1 MNDPLYST
9 PEFYHGVNLIADA
22 IHRYIPITYPERE
35 NETTERDLLDS
46 RWLQRL
52 RRIHQLQSAWWVYPC
67 AEHSRFVHSVGVMH
81 VAGHFA
87 AHLYPSLR
95 TSLEQLGEPCPSQQL
110 VEETLRIAGLCH
122 DLGHG
127 PFGHFFDENYL
138 QQFGITHEDLSQQII
153 RTELSPIIR
162 ALGRS
167 PSGRFAEG
175 ESVNPDHVAM
185 LIRKPKKSDVSSD
198 DPPQWVR
205 WLQPLFCGI
214 FTVDNIDYSLRDAYM
229 CGISARLVDLER
241 LCFYT
246 FFTKDGL
253 TFHQSGLSALEM
265 FLKSRWY
272 LYKNVYY
279 HRTVR
284 GIDIQLRE
292 LFRDTIS
299 MMLGGDPRDNMDEY
313 VSLTDYSLL
322 ETVNRWRKQET
333 WNKNTAKLAE
343 GWRDILERRIAWKRV
358 YEREF
363 PLSRRSPV
371 FRKTSPDDVKALIRA
386 FLPSEHQDV
395 EFVVDMPEHDP
406 RPVNPAVYSDDKLKI
421 YNPSTKRAE
430 FASVNDIFPY
440 LPGNVTILRIYA
452 REGTTSL
459 EGIRALSEAAEKAL
473 NSADGGY
480 ATNI

>member
-1 MNDPLYST
+1 MNDLIYST

-22 IHRYIPITYPERE
+22 IHRYIPITYPEGNTE
-35 NETTERDLLDS
+35 PTERDLLDS

-67 AEHSRFVHSVGVMH
+67 AEHSRFVHSIGVMH

-87 AHLYPSLR
+87 NHLYPSLS
-95 TSLEQLGEPCPSQQL
+95 TSLAQKGEPCPSLQL
-110 VEETLRIAGLCH
+110 VEETMRVAGLCH

-138 QQFGITHEDLSQQII
+138 KQYGITHEDLSQLLIT
-153 RTELSPIIR
+153 TELAPVIS
-162 ALGRS
+162 ALRRS

-175 ESVNPDHVAM
+175 EFVNPQHVAF
-185 LIRKPKKSDVSSD
+185 LIRKPRKNEQVLQN
-198 DPPQWVR
+198 PPLWIR

-229 CGISARLVDLER
+229 CGISARLVDMER

-246 FFTKDGL
+246 FFTPEGL
-253 TFHQSGLSALEM
+253 TFHLSGLSALEM

-292 LFRDTIS
+292 LFKRTIS
-299 MMLGGDPRDNMDEY
+299 EMIDGDPRQCLEDY
-313 VSLTDYSLL
+313 VDLTDYSLL
-322 ETVNRWRKQET
+322 ETVNV
-333 WNKNTAKLAE
+333 WNKKGTRNRTLSELAE
-343 GWRDILERRIAWKRV
+343 GWRDILERRIVWKRV

-363 PLSRRSPV
+363 PLSRKTPV
-371 FRKTSPDDVKALIRA
+371 FRKSSPHDVAELIRG
-386 FLPSEHQDV
+386 FLPE
-395 EFVVDMPEHDP
+395 EFRGMTFAVDMPEHDP
-406 RPVNPAVYSDDKLKI
+406 RPVNPAVYSDDRLMV
-421 YNPSTKRAE
+421 YNPSTKRSE
-430 FASVNDIFPY
+430 HKSVNELFPY
-440 LPGNVTILRIYA
+440 LPGNVTILRIYGQDG
-452 REGTTSL
+452 EISL
-459 EGIRALSEAAEKAL
+459 EGARALSEAAERAL
-473 NSADGGY
+473 ISDDGY
-480 ATNI
+480 STNI